1 MEKTQQQAL
10 SRWLKTQ
17 KGPAQ
22 RWLRILTGLGLLTG
36 IIIVAQAWLLAT
48 ILHTLIIENT
58 AKETLTFYFI
68 ALAITFVI
76 RALLAFLREKI
87 SFYCGQAVRKTI
99 RALVLN
105 KLEQLGPLWV
115 KGKPAGSWSTII
127 IEQVENMQD
136 FYARYLPQMSL
147 AAIIPIII
155 LVAVIPINWT
165 AAFILFITAPLI
177 PIFMSLV
184 GMGAADA
191 NRRNFTVLARLSGHF
206 LDRLRGIDTLRLFNQ
221 GEKEIERISQA
232 SEDFRKN
239 TMEVLRIAFL
249 SSAILEFFASVSIA
263 LVAVYFGFSYLGDL
277 NFGHYGLGVT
287 LFAGFFVLILSPE
300 YFQPLRDL
308 GSFYHA
314 KAQAIGAAE
323 ALVDF
328 LAIDANVDSLAKHRL
343 LQKQSVAI
351 EGQQLTILSPQG
363 VKLAGPLD
371 FTITAGEKVAI
382 VGHSG
387 AGKSSFINMLL
398 GFLPYEGSLR
408 VNGQEL
414 KSLSMEEWRSLI
426 SWVGQNPHLPEQT
439 LRNNILLSN
448 PAASKATLDAAIE
461 KSYVSEFLDK
471 LPQGLDTELGEYAA
485 RLSIGQA
492 QRVAVARALLEPCHL
507 LLLDEPTASLDANSE
522 RLVMA
527 SLNEAASQQTTLL
540 ISHKLTNLQHY
551 DTIWVMDKGLI
562 VESGDVQTLSQ
573 SNGPFA
579 SLMANQKQELS

>member
-1 MEKTQQQAL
+1 MEKTRQQEL
-10 SRWLKTQ
+10 TRWLKTQ

-22 RWLRILTGLGLLTG
+22 RWLRMLTGLGLLTG
-36 IIIVAQAWLLAT
+36 IVIVTQAWLLAT
-48 ILHTLIIENT
+48 ILHALIIENI
-58 AKETLTFYFI
+58 AKETLTYYFI
-68 ALAITFVI
+68 ALAVTFVI
-76 RALLAFLREKI
+76 RALLAFLREKL

-99 RALVLN
+99 RSLVLN
-105 KLEQLGPLWV
+105 QLEQLGPVWV

-147 AAIIPIII
+147 AAIIPVII

-221 GEKEIERISQA
+221 GEKEVERISQA

-249 SSAILEFFASVSIA
+249 SSAVLEFFASVSIA

-277 NFGHYGLGVT
+277 NFGHYGFGVT

-328 LAIDANVDSLAKHRL
+328 LAIDANEDSLAKHRL
-343 LQKQSVAI
+343 SQKQSVAI
-351 EGQQLTILSPQG
+351 EGQQLIILSPQG

-371 FTITAGEKVAI
+371 FTIAAGEKVAI

-439 LRNNILLSN
+439 LRSNILLSN

-527 SLNEAASQQTTLL
+527 SLNEAANQQTTLL

-579 SLMANQKQELS
+579 TLMANQKQELS

>member
-1 MEKTQQQAL
+1 MEKTRQQEL
-10 SRWLKTQ
+10 TRWLKTQ

-22 RWLRILTGLGLLTG
+22 RWLRMLTGLGLLTG
-36 IIIVAQAWLLAT
+36 IVIVTQAWLLAT
-48 ILHTLIIENT
+48 ILHALIIENI
-58 AKETLTFYFI
+58 AKETLTYYFI
-68 ALAITFVI
+68 ALAVTFVI
-76 RALLAFLREKI
+76 RALLAFLREKL

-99 RALVLN
+99 RSLVLN
-105 KLEQLGPLWV
+105 QLEQLGPVWV

-221 GEKEIERISQA
+221 GEKEVERISQA

-249 SSAILEFFASVSIA
+249 SSAVLEFFASVSIA

-277 NFGHYGLGVT
+277 NFGHYGFGVT

-328 LAIDANVDSLAKHRL
+328 LAIDANEDSLAKHRL
-343 LQKQSVAI
+343 SQKQSVAI
-351 EGQQLTILSPQG
+351 EGQQLIILSPQG

-371 FTITAGEKVAI
+371 FTIAAGEKVAI

-439 LRNNILLSN
+439 LRSNILLSN

-527 SLNEAASQQTTLL
+527 SLNEAANQQTTLL

-579 SLMANQKQELS
+579 TLMANQKQELS